1 MSPPRPLSSSSPP
14 PVSFVIP
21 SFNQARFIRR
31 CIDDCLAQNVAGAE
45 ILVLD
50 GNSSDGT
57 QAILASYGD
66 RLRFVSEPD
75 RGQSDAINK
84 GIRLARGEIIAW
96 INSDDYYADSGV
108 LGRVLGAF
116 GPGVDVVHGDGML
129 VDVAG
134 QPFRRYR
141 SRDLD
146 GGRALFAHP
155 TAVVQCSV
163 FFRRQ
168 LFLDVGAL
176 DETLHYAMDY
186 DLWLRLMPAAQKV
199 RYLPEVLS
207 CVRFHESAKTYTG
220 MLAQFAEVRRIR
232 RRYRHGRP
240 PGALL
245 GTLVADAKLYAYWA
259 AVRLG
264 LRRAA

>member
-1 MSPPRPLSSSSPP
+1 MSAP

-21 SFNQARFIRR
+21 TRNQAQFIRR
-31 CIDDCLAQNVAGAE
+31 CIDECLAQNIAGAE
-45 ILVLD
+45 ILVVD
-50 GNSSDGT
+50 GNSTDGT
-57 QAILASYGD
+57 QQILASYGD
-66 RLRFVSEPD
+66 RLRFVSERD

-84 GIRLARGEIIAW
+84 GIRMARGEVIAW
-96 INSDDYYADSGV
+96 INSDDYYADAGV
-108 LGRVLGAF
+108 VKRVLAAF
-116 GPGVDVVHGDGML
+116 SDGVDVVHGDGML

-134 QPFRRYR
+134 QPFRRYV
-141 SRDLD
+141 SRELD

-176 DETLHYAMDY
+176 DETLHWAMDY
-186 DLWLRLMPAAQKV
+186 DLWLRLMPAARRV

-207 CVRFHESAKTYTG
+207 CVRFHAGAKTYNG
-220 MLAQFAEVRRIR
+220 MLEQFAEVRRIR
-232 RRYRHGRP
+232 RRYRRDRP
-240 PGALL
+240 FGARV

-264 LRRAA
+264 LRRAS

>member
-1 MSPPRPLSSSSPP
+1 MSAP

-21 SFNQARFIRR
+21 TRNQAQFIRR
-31 CIDDCLAQNVAGAE
+31 CIDDCLAQNIAGAE
-45 ILVLD
+45 ILVID
-50 GNSSDGT
+50 GNSTDGT
-57 QAILASYGD
+57 QEILASYGD
-66 RLRFVSEPD
+66 RLRFVSERD

-84 GIRLARGEIIAW
+84 GIRRARGEIIAW
-96 INSDDYYADSGV
+96 INSDDYYADAGV
-108 LGRVLGAF
+108 LTRVLAAF
-116 GPGVDVVHGDGML
+116 SDGVDVVHGDGML

-134 QPFRRYR
+134 QPFRRYV
-141 SRDLD
+141 SRDLE

-176 DETLHYAMDY
+176 DETLHWAMDY
-186 DLWLRLMPAAQKV
+186 DLWLRLMPAARRV

-207 CVRFHESAKTYTG
+207 CVRFHAGAKTYTG
-220 MLAQFAEVRRIR
+220 MLEQLAEVRRIR
-232 RRYRHGRP
+232 RRYRRGRP
-240 PGALL
+240 FGA
-245 GTLVADAKLYAYWA
+245 GVATLVADAKLYAYWA

-264 LRRAA
+264 LRRAS